1 MILREAY
8 PPFSCG
14 PMMYSCSSFHP
25 GRMCMIMVEFLFL
38 GSIWVRYLPGTSMT
52 GRSTVLLP
60 DSALTV
66 TILHAT
72 SYITF
77 AKNGSLTIDRLCSQ
91 QLSGSWML

>member
-91 QLSGSWML
+91 QLSGS